1 MLVQCAACKNYFEL
15 PENSEEQDIVS
26 PQEKLCN
33 ECLLAHIEKLVYG
46 KSTRMKN
53 RKRGMENAPQEAA

>member
-15 PENSEEQDIVS
+15 PGVSQEQGVAS
-26 PQEKLCN
+26 AQEKLCN

-46 KSTRMKN
+46 KSSRMEKQ
-53 RKRGMENAPQEAA
+53 KQVMENAPQEAA

>member
-15 PENSEEQDIVS
+15 PGISDEQDIGPV
-26 PQEKLCN
+26 QETLCN

-46 KSTRMKN
+46 KSSRLEN
-53 RKRGMENAPQEAA
+53 RKTMMENASQEAA

>member
-15 PENSEEQDIVS
+15 PGVSEEQDIV
-26 PQEKLCN
+26 PTQEKLCN

-46 KSTRMKN
+46 KSSRTEN

>member
-15 PENSEEQDIVS
+15 PGVSEDQDMAS

-46 KSTRMKN
+46 KSSRMEN
-53 RKRGMENAPQEAA
+53 RKQVMENAPQEAA